1 MASQPRVNFGAQG
14 HLPLPPGAQ
23 PFGLVFE
30 ASTAQGNQLSALGNA
45 TLQQNAPGACAI
57 WGATGDSDSAS
68 GFNAQV
74 YVTRDGVQRQLAS
87 IASPGGNVVGTASR
101 PFYFQAAEI
110 LEPGDLVTVEI
121 SNLDPVNPADVQVVL
136 WAGVVSTE

>member
-1 MASQPRVNFGAQG
+1 MASQPRVNFGAKG

-23 PFGLVFE
+23 PYGLVFE
-30 ASTAQGNQLSALGNA
+30 ASALHSNQLPALGNS

-57 WGATGDSDSAS
+57 WGGTGDSSSAS

-74 YVTRDGVQRQLAS
+74 FVTRDGVQRQLAS
-87 IASPGGNVVGTASR
+87 ISSPGGNMVGTASR
-101 PFYFQAAEI
+101 PFFFHAAEI

-121 SNLDPVNPADVQVVL
+121 SNLDPVNPANVQVVL
-136 WAGVVSTE
+136 WAGVVPEE